1 MKKNDS
7 VIYVC
12 QSCGAVYPKWSGK
25 CAQCGE
31 WNCLVEERAKRSPR
45 KHIDKIDFAS
55 IAVKLDE
62 IEPNSDFRVPTSMRE
77 FDRVTG
83 GGLVSGSSLLLAGD
97 PGIGK
102 STLLLQTAGALA
114 QAHHRVLYVS
124 GEESPQQMRN
134 RADRLGISTELISIA
149 ATSDLQEIKAI
160 IEQEFYSFVVVD
172 SIQTLRSRA
181 FESSPGTVTQI
192 RECVADLQDLCAV
205 RGTGLLLIGHITKEG
220 AIAGPKVL
228 EHMVDVVL
236 YFEGDKS
243 QFYRILRSQKNRFGA
258 TSEIGIFTI
267 DERGLSAVEN
277 PSELFLTERACGI
290 SGQVVVCS
298 LEGARPILFELQAL
312 VTDSTYGVPQRV
324 SSGFDQKRLNLLLA
338 ILEKKEKFRLAAKD
352 VFINLA
358 GGLRLVEPALDLGVV
373 TAIVSSYEDVPVR
386 DDTVIVGEVGLGGE
400 IRSVPNIKARITE
413 ASSLGFRRIVLPE
426 RNAKTAGNNVNI
438 EIAPVSHLTDAFS
451 AAFK

>member
-1 MKKNDS
+1 MSKSDS
-7 VIYVC
+7 IVYVC
-12 QSCGAVYPKWSGK
+12 QSCGAVHPKWSGK

-31 WNCLVEERAKRSPR
+31 WNSIVQETVQRSSRKRA
-45 KHIDKIDFAS
+45 DKIDVAS

-62 IEPNSDFRVPTSMRE
+62 IESNNDFRVPTSMRE
-77 FDRVTG
+77 FDRVIG
-83 GGLVSGSSLLLAGD
+83 GGLVAGSSLLLAGD

-102 STLLLQTAGALA
+102 STLLLQAAGALA
-114 QAHHRVLYVS
+114 GAHHSVLYVS
-124 GEESPQQMRN
+124 GEESPQQTRN
-134 RADRLGISTELISIA
+134 RADRLGISTDLITVA
-149 ATSDLQEIKAI
+149 ATADLHEIRAI
-160 IEQEFYSFVVVD
+160 IEKEFYSFVVID
-172 SIQTLRSRA
+172 SIQTLRSRT

-236 YFEGDKS
+236 YFEGEKNHL
-243 QFYRILRSQKNRFGA
+243 YRILRSQKNRFGP

-267 DERGLSAVEN
+267 GERGLAAVEN
-277 PSELFLTERACGI
+277 PSELFLTERTRGI
-290 SGQVVVCS
+290 SGQVIVCS
-298 LEGARPILFELQAL
+298 LEGVRPILFELQAL

-373 TAIVSSYEDVPVR
+373 AAVISSYEDAPVR

-400 IRSVPNIKARITE
+400 IRSVPNAEARIAE
-413 ASSLGFRRIVLPE
+413 ASSLGFKRIILPE
-426 RNAKTAGNNVNI
+426 RNARAADTETDI
-438 EIAPVSHLTDAFS
+438 EIAPVSHITDAFS
-451 AAFK
+451 AAFR